1 MATIIGDLAVRVGA
15 DVSSLVAGM
24 DTAKKE
30 LKNVGTQSRQAATK
44 LAKIGAASAVAGA
57 ALAASVVANSIKSSR
72 ELSNLSRI
80 SNTSVSNFQKLA
92 YGAKKVGIEQDKLA
106 SIFLDMSD
114 RVGDFLNTGGGP
126 MADFF
131 EKIGPKV
138 GVTAEQ
144 FKNLSGPQALQLYV
158 SSLEKANLSQ
168 NEMAF
173 YMEAIASDSTALLP
187 LLKENGKAMAE
198 QAREA
203 EKLGFALSEI
213 EIKQLEAAA
222 GSMDQLRSVFSGFA
236 DKYAA
241 KLAPVISNLADE
253 FLGVAMEAGGVG
265 EAVEKAFKF
274 TLDAVGF
281 AADAM
286 AGFAR
291 VVELAGKG
299 MAVFALATKQA
310 MLKAADF
317 ILNEPIRAINSLSQ
331 AINEFAGTKIP
342 TISFSEWGK
351 TIAQELVTTYNAH
364 NTAVKDIKD
373 TLLEPLPSSGLLEYY
388 NKVVSAADAAAKK
401 AKEVAE
407 NAPTQTTPDAEGQ
420 QQPPGYFDLVSEDE
434 YLKRKEEQAQLA
446 LEKAQEYFQGEQ
458 LALEE
463 HHLKMSELQSLYNE
477 NGMITEQQFQQARLD
492 TIRSYTQK
500 ELGLK
505 KSAFTSLE
513 NLTAKYW
520 GAETGMA
527 VDALGQI
534 VGAFAGNSKTMFNV
548 QKKLGIANSVI
559 STYTGAAKALELGW
573 PLGPIAAAA
582 VIANGFAKVQSIRS
596 QSFGGSGGAA
606 GAGGGG
612 VSVASVTA
620 AADAAATQ
628 AGTTEAATSAT
639 NSRSTSIDIS
649 LINADSRDRAVAGSI
664 IEQINQEIEG
674 GGRISRIGLA

>member
-15 DVSSLVAGM
+15 DVTSLVAGM

-30 LKNVGTQSRQAATK
+30 LKNVGAQSRQAATK

-72 ELSNLSRI
+72 ELSNLARV
-80 SNTSVSNFQKLA
+80 SNTSVTNFQKLA
-92 YGAKKVGIEQDKLA
+92 YAAKKVGIEQDKLA
-106 SIFLDMSD
+106 TIYTDMSD

-168 NEMAF
+168 NEMTF

-317 ILNEPIRAINSLSQ
+317 ILNEPIRALNQLTK
-331 AINEFAGTKIP
+331 AINAFAGTKIP
-342 TISFSEWGK
+342 TVNFTEWGK

-364 NTAVKDIKD
+364 NEAVKDIKE
-373 TLLEPLPSSGLLEYY
+373 TLLEPLPSSGLLNYY
-388 NKVVSAADAAAKK
+388 NKVVSAADAAAEK
-401 AKEVAE
+401 AAEVAK
-407 NAPTQTTPDAEGQ
+407 NAPNQNAPDTEGQ
-420 QQPPGYFDLVSEDE
+420 QQPPGYFDLISEDE
-434 YLKRKEEQAQLA
+434 YLTQKQEQAQLA
-446 LEKAQEYFQGEQ
+446 LEKAQEYFQNEQ

-463 HHLKMSELQSLYNE
+463 HQLKMSELQSLYNDHNIISE
-477 NGMITEQQFQQARLD
+477 ADFQQARLD
-492 TIRSYTQK
+492 TIRDYANR
-500 ELGLK
+500 ELGIK
-505 KSAFTSLE
+505 KSAFSSLE
-513 NLTAKYW
+513 NLTAKHW
-520 GAETGMA
+520 DAETSMA
-527 VDALGQI
+527 VNALGNI
-534 VGAFAGNSKTMFNV
+534 VSAFSSNSKSMFNV

-573 PLGPIAAAA
+573 PLGPIAAAS
-582 VIANGFAKVQSIRS
+582 VIANGFAKVSAIRS
-596 QSFGGSGGAA
+596 QSFGGSGGA

-664 IEQINQEIEG
+664 IEQINAEIEG